1 MEPDVIRMYS
11 SSPPPLDDGTEFEHE
26 FGEFGGFSEVGTSTL
41 GYNDFDLEDP
51 HENFMSQNHFV
62 PGHEYSSDMHGF
74 ADFHSAGA
82 CEGKD
87 FISDFSKPISNDL
100 AVNTAKDATQSNSS
114 RNGFECTI
122 TESIEQT
129 EVNAQ
134 PAILTK
140 DVIAIDLKRED
151 QEECYND
158 STTNPEVLTNGY
170 STIDSMHSQEIEN
183 MVNTN
188 DQKVVDVHIS
198 ELCSDVKPSPVDNFA
213 VLSDVEITGNLTE
226 EKTSGPLST
235 IGKISQ
241 IKEHD
246 SGNHSTL
253 GKLPVA
259 QVSLDDGDERKVVQE
274 QTNDAFATS
283 DCESEK
289 DAIAVSHT
297 QNHSTEPHGTV
308 DVEIHNGVQSSS
320 ESMEPIEASQDTCH
334 VVHESLHSIKKTTST
349 VIQSEAS
356 PSVNETANIH
366 ECDLEICNHEESQGV
381 NTLNIECKELVIGQG
396 SIANE
401 ELRATN
407 IESTEENES
416 DCVGISRSECS
427 LEDDFNTFS
436 PVLNINAT
444 DNDFNSDVQTVDSYS
459 KSASKL
465 TTDKFAAFQ
474 EAGVKDDFGDFGTVS
489 NDSVSAFA
497 NFSEY
502 SAEKSA
508 LSEAAVYVESDLSF
522 DEHATTGRETE
533 DFGKFGSTQAKIDS
547 EFTGFNSEEDFSFDG
562 QDAEWNAFGD
572 SVSEST
578 SWAAFGEEHSGECK
592 EEISQCS
599 SAEPALGGITQL
611 TDNVDNTSFQPV
623 DEMTRITSTTP
634 CEITMTQ
641 VLLNRLGR
649 IFQTCFP
656 PAPVLKINEVEVSSL
671 RQLLQSGFEEE
682 EKAQANKGELLAVWT
697 ELQDVEDA
705 HGLRYQW
712 GGSHSN
718 KKLLISLGIDTRN
731 ILFTGQRKQPV
742 IVPAY
747 ASGLGMLEP
756 TKEPVKPISAAE
768 KIASI
773 GQTPTASVSAS
784 DMSTSTCDQSRDQ
797 VPPVQFDWSSSGLT
811 NPLDG
816 VDPELYEL
824 TTSKPEGS
832 NTVNRLTDAFAR
844 LMSTAERTSTSS
856 RKPKKEEIL
865 SNEAAQVI
873 ASLPDLSFMHAKVL
887 MFPTTLTPLVSSH
900 EKAD

>member
-122 TESIEQT
+122 TESKEQT

-151 QEECYND
+151 QEECYSD
-158 STTNPEVLTNGY
+158 SPTNPEVLTNGY

-188 DQKVVDVHIS
+188 DQKVVNVHIS
-198 ELCSDVKPSPVDNFA
+198 ELCSDAKPSPVDNFA
-213 VLSDVEITGNLTE
+213 VFSDVEITGDLTE
-226 EKTSGPLST
+226 EKTSRSLST

-259 QVSLDDGDERKVVQE
+259 LDDGNERNVVQE
-274 QTNDAFATS
+274 QTNDAFVTS

-297 QNHSTEPHGTV
+297 QNHPTEPRGTV
-308 DVEIHNGVQSSS
+308 DVEIPNGVQNSS
-320 ESMEPIEASQDTCH
+320 ESMEPVEARH
-334 VVHESLHSIKKTTST
+334 VVHETLHSIKETTST

-356 PSVNETANIH
+356 PSVNETANIR
-366 ECDLEICNHEESQGV
+366 ESNLEMCNHDEETQGV
-381 NTLNIECKELVIGQG
+381 NTLNIECNELVTGQD
-396 SIANE
+396 SVANE
-401 ELRATN
+401 ELLATN

-416 DCVGISRSECS
+416 DHVGISRSECS
-427 LEDDFNTFS
+427 LEGDFNTFS
-436 PVLNINAT
+436 PVLNINVA
-444 DNDFNSDVQTVDSYS
+444 DNDFNSDVQPVDSYS

-465 TTDKFAAFQ
+465 TTDKFAIFQ

-489 NDSVSAFA
+489 NDCVSAFA
-497 NFSEY
+497 NFSAY

-508 LSEAAVYVESDLSF
+508 LSEAAVYVEGDLSF
-522 DEHATTGRETE
+522 DEHGAATTERKTE
-533 DFGKFGSTQAKIDS
+533 DFGKFGSTQTKTDS
-547 EFTGFNSEEDFSFDG
+547 DFAGFNSEEDFSLDG

-599 SAEPALGGITQL
+599 RAEPALCGITQL
-611 TDNVDNTSFQPV
+611 TDNVDISSFQPI
-623 DEMTRITSTTP
+623 DEMTRIKNTTP
-634 CEITMTQ
+634 CEVTMTQ

-656 PAPVLKINEVEVSSL
+656 PAPVLKINEIEVSSL

-773 GQTPTASVSAS
+773 GQTPTACVTAS

-824 TTSKPEGS
+824 TTSKLEGS
-832 NTVNRLTDAFAR
+832 NTVNRMTDAFAR

-887 MFPTTLTPLVSSH
+887 MFPTTLTPLVSCH